1 MTEPRKPN
9 RLHWGMPE
17 QPPPKRPYRDT
28 VLVYGGLALLVVIV
42 AWATGGA
49 VGKAAII
56 AGLFFLVATAWNIVR
71 WRTRLREAE
80 AERARRAEPE

>member
-1 MTEPRKPN
+1 
-9 RLHWGMPE
+9 MPE

-28 VLVYGGLALLVVIV
+28 ILVYGGLALLVVIV

-56 AGLFFLVATAWNIVR
+56 AGLFFLVATAWNVVR
-71 WRTRLREAE
+71 WRSRLREAE